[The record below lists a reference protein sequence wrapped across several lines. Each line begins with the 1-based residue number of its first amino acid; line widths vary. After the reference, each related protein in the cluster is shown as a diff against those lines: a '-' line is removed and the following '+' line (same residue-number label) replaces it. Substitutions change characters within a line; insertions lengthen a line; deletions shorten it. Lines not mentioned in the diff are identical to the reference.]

1 MNSLQSF
8 LFQNCIRFIC
18 ITVIVQKLQHLSY
31 CSKIVIA
38 APILLVFLVSLGR
51 MVRDAFGDGSSDAD
65 RWELL
70 MAMSAE
76 VGVYHGGFLA

>member
-1 MNSLQSF
+1 
-8 LFQNCIRFIC
+8 
-18 ITVIVQKLQHLSY
+18 
-31 CSKIVIA
+31 
-38 APILLVFLVSLGR
+38 

-76 VGVYHGGFLA
+76 VSVYRGGFLA